1 MAAIHWYGPLINLSE
16 AASHIG
22 DYVQLLVFVH
32 RSRPIQKFKA
42 SNGGGLLKTDIQV
55 GDDTRSY
62 FPMSLWQKH
71 MASMIFA
78 GDIVLLQNVK
88 IVKFGDVLEAATVQF
103 SSLLPL
109 VHPFELLASKGVDEL
124 LGQCRVGRTTK
135 EKLKKVV
142 RWVQQ
147 TGSMLHNVQE
157 NFLGKDIA
165 QQKNWKVHEE
175 RKSQDCI
182 SISELLC
189 ITESCN
195 ATFYACI
202 GEIFLPFMWKPNEEF
217 EKEKMFVSK
226 RVSMMADNNVVE
238 DLVCTGCKLC
248 GSPIDFGSLSDQNT
262 VSLDCQKS
270 SNRLHNVCLIYRPF
284 LLYVW
289 DHTEHI
295 PLLVNNKA
303 AEVLFANIAAE
314 SVYAC
319 YRRQKDQIPV
329 CEGNSSS
336 TAHSEAAGESE
347 AAIQSSGQHPKRAR
361 LIKAAGDRMTPNFHG
376 IWLILL
382 KLLLQQGTNSPLRFE
397 VTVNCGLDGEN
408 GRFELVNLTM
418 PCYGTCAA
426 LD

>member
-248 GSPIDFGSLSDQNT
+248 GSPIDFGYTYGTTRNISHFLSTTRLRKSFLQTLLRRVFMHAIDDKRTRSLSVKVIQAA
-262 VSLDCQKS
+262 L
-270 SNRLHNVCLIYRPF
+270 LIP
-284 LLYVW
+284 
-289 DHTEHI
+289 
-295 PLLVNNKA
+295 
-303 AEVLFANIAAE
+303 
-314 SVYAC
+314 
-319 YRRQKDQIPV
+319 
-329 CEGNSSS
+329 
-336 TAHSEAAGESE
+336 
-347 AAIQSSGQHPKRAR
+347 
-361 LIKAAGDRMTPNFHG
+361 
-376 IWLILL
+376 
-382 KLLLQQGTNSPLRFE
+382 KLLANQRLPFSHRASTQNVPG
-397 VTVNCGLDGEN
+397 
-408 GRFELVNLTM
+408 
-418 PCYGTCAA
+418 
-426 LD
+426 